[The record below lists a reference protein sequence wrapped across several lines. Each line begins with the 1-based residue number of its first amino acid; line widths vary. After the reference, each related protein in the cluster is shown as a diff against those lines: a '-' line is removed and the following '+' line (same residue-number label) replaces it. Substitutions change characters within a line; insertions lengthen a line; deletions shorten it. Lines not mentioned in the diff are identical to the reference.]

1 MDDMLFLFDL
11 DSTITR
17 AEILPTIAERFSCGG
32 EMRELTEAA
41 MSSAL
46 PFRESF
52 LRRVEL
58 LKNVPVS
65 EVCRTISEIPLNEL
79 LVDFMRRNASRCFI
93 VTGNLDVWIEG
104 LVERIGLTGNVFSSR
119 ALARGDRLA
128 SVVSVMDKGLV
139 VDQLNGRFV
148 AVGDGSNDAEMVS
161 RADVGIAYGGVRN
174 IAPVL
179 LDVCDYAIY
188 DEEKLCQLIKR
199 L

>member
-1 MDDMLFLFDL
+1 MTDRLFLFDL

-32 EMRELTEAA
+32 RMRELTEAA

-52 LRRVEL
+52 LQRVEL
-58 LKNVPVS
+58 LKDIPVS
-65 EVCRTISEIPLNEL
+65 RINEEIANIPLNGKVVE
-79 LVDFMRRNASRCFI
+79 FMRENASRCFI
-93 VTGNLDVWIEG
+93 VTGNLDVWISG
-104 LVERIGLTGNVFSSR
+104 LVERIGVTGNVFCSR
-119 ALARGDRLA
+119 ALTDGDRLV
-128 SVVSVMDKGLV
+128 SVMSVMDKGLV
-139 VDQLNGRFV
+139 VNQLNGEFV

-161 RADVGIAYGGVRN
+161 RADVGIAYGGVRS

-188 DEEKLCQLIKR
+188 EEDRLCQLLRR